1 MTRQSILNTL
11 RTSMAMLHKDMG
23 VKTIALFGSY
33 ARDEA
38 MPDSDLDIL
47 VELETADF
55 QSYIKLK
62 VFLEKNFPMSV
73 DLLRRG
79 PHLSPK
85 FLASIEP
92 ELIYA

>member
-1 MTRQSILNTL
+1 
-11 RTSMAMLHKDMG
+11 MAMLHNDMG
-23 VKTIALFGSY
+23 VKSIALFGSY

-47 VELETADF
+47 VELEAADF
-55 QSYIKLK
+55 QSYIELK
-62 VFLEKNFPMSV
+62 VFLEKHFSMSV

-85 FLASIEP
+85 FLESIEP
-92 ELIYA
+92 ELVYA